1 MVETYIFRE
10 GDRKAL
16 GVGGA
21 GNVTGKAYKDSIERY
36 FFAFISQRMSF
47 EMEVKG
53 KEKAFIEF
61 KKAPFNEMVYA
72 TNKAEGMEEFRA
84 RCIADSLYDVT
95 IIFESIDMD
104 LIRLHTND
112 LNAIIMEVERICDTG
127 KTERIPKRKI
137 SDIVHMA
144 RY

>member
-10 GDRKAL
+10 GAKKAL
-16 GVGGA
+16 GLGGA

-36 FFAFISQRMSF
+36 FFTFISQRMSF

-84 RCIADSLYDVT
+84 KCIADSFYDVT
-95 IIFESIDMD
+95 IVFESVDMD
-104 LIRLHTND
+104 LICLSTNN
-112 LNAIIMEVERICDTG
+112 LIAIRKEVERICDTG
-127 KTERIPKRKI
+127 ETESIPKRKI
-137 SDIVHMA
+137 SDIVNMV
-144 RY
+144 R